1 MSPIILRL
9 RHLRAVYGRN
19 FDVFCHEYGSAV
31 GITFA
36 LSSVDSDDIGY
47 YYVSE
52 VATNIENPEWEPVEM
67 NSLPKQYRAS
77 KVVLFTFFLVYKESN
92 SLLFEMLVHF
102 SGLVLTDSE
111 MRESMCV
118 PCLKDQVFFQM
129 GSHIWAPR
137 KYFTPD
143 VINAQM
149 WSKGNSRPVIK
160 LSYDFSSLQ
169 KFLVNKE
176 AIKVQLKR
184 IKYMQSLANVLR
196 SSLHNLISQGLTAEQ
211 ISVAIDSV
219 KRRTEATKYSIS
231 IARNKV
237 KQLEVKIPLYF
248 LLLFDDLITLTIIPE
263 NLKLH
268 WYGSILR

>member
-77 KVVLFTFFLVYKESN
+77 KGLN
-92 SLLFEMLVHF
+92 SITGLHF
-102 SGLVLTDSE
+102 SRAFYL
-111 MRESMCV
+111 
-118 PCLKDQVFFQM
+118 
-129 GSHIWAPR
+129 
-137 KYFTPD
+137 
-143 VINAQM
+143 
-149 WSKGNSRPVIK
+149 
-160 LSYDFSSLQ
+160 LSCIQ
-169 KFLVNKE
+169 GE
-176 AIKVQLKR
+176 
-184 IKYMQSLANVLR
+184 

-237 KQLEVKIPLYF
+237 KQLESKNSIIQQE
-248 LLLFDDLITLTIIPE
+248 LLDMNENKETACSRLETL
-263 NLKLH
+263 NQ
-268 WYGSILR
+268 S